1 MKPVHIV
8 GLALF
13 AVLCVLVWLAY
24 DQVTVLR
31 GTMYWEFRY
40 LILGVVVFLV
50 LSLVQWVWG
59 KLADRKTPAEPKE
72 ANAEQVE
79 PGDA

>member
-8 GLALF
+8 GLVLF
-13 AVLCVLVWLAY
+13 AILCVLVWLAY

-31 GTMYWEFRY
+31 GTVYWEFRY

-59 KLADRKTPAEPKE
+59 KVADRKPSAEKL
-72 ANAEQVE
+72 E

>member
-8 GLALF
+8 GLVLF
-13 AVLCVLVWLAY
+13 AILCVLVWLAY

-59 KLADRKTPAEPKE
+59 KVADRKPTAETDE
-72 ANAEQVE
+72 ANAEQIE